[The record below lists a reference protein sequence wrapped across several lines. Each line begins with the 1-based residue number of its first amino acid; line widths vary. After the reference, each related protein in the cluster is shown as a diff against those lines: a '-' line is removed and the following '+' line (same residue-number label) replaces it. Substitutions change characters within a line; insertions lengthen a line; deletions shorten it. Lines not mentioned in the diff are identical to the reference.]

1 MKSIL
6 SGSELRNGYVSILA
20 TAAVFSALFLSIAS
34 AQAAEQFA
42 TVQRLRGEVKATASG
57 AERPLREGDKVFVGD
72 KVSASGSSEAV
83 LKTADSG
90 IVAVRPGAA
99 FIVQSYSALGDS
111 TDNQALRLISG
122 SLRLIS
128 GWIGRTN
135 RAGHK
140 VITPTVTIGIRGTD
154 HEPFV
159 LEGEK
164 TTAKDGTMTRYQAGT
179 YDKVNH
185 GGTTLNVGDEKLDV
199 DPGKVGYA
207 PSGSKTQTRA
217 LMTLLLPVLLDK
229 IPDFYVPGEFD
240 AELDKYSAVADKEA
254 QKDLEQKR
262 KSPAA
267 KPELAKVEAAKP
279 ASAPAAPATPAA
291 TPVAPTKPAAKP
303 SVPAATEAPVAKPAS
318 PAQPIVGC
326 KPQAIAKDWVYTL
339 DGAILLKDT
348 ETILGQFAKDVKVKA
363 TVRSK
368 DGRKTEVEFTRDDLV
383 KSTLS
388 TAAKLE
394 GYRSRR
400 VSTEGKLAPK
410 ETRASCQRLAVKTV
424 VIEQGRL
431 SGKQYRF
438 ESVESYI
445 LERRDGK
452 WVATKAET
460 VQR

>member
-1 MKSIL
+1 MRTIS
-6 SGSELRNGYVSILA
+6 SGSASPACIAKFLGA
-20 TAAVFSALFLSIAS
+20 AAVFSALFFSVAS

-42 TVQRLRGEVKATASG
+42 TVQRLRGEVKASSSG
-57 AERPLREGDKVFVGD
+57 AERPLREGDKVYVGD
-72 KVSASGSSEAV
+72 KVSASGASEAV
-83 LKTADSG
+83 LKTTDSG

-99 FIVQSYSALGDS
+99 FVVQSYSALGDS
-111 TDNQALRLISG
+111 TDNQALRLLSG

-135 RAGHK
+135 RAGHR
-140 VITPTVTIGIRGTD
+140 VITPTITIGIRGTD

-159 LEGEK
+159 LESEK
-164 TTAKDGTMTRYQAGT
+164 TTAKDGSMNRYQPGT
-179 YDKVNH
+179 YDKVNR

-240 AELDKYSAVADKEA
+240 AELDKYSAIADKEA

-262 KSPAA
+262 KSPPA
-267 KPELAKVEAAKP
+267 KSEPAKVEAPKPAGAPAASSAAPAVPAKP
-279 ASAPAAPATPAA
+279 AAAPSAPAASAAPA
-291 TPVAPTKPAAKP
+291 
-303 SVPAATEAPVAKPAS
+303 AKPAS

-326 KPQAIAKDWVYTL
+326 KPQAIAKDWVNTL

-363 TVRSK
+363 TVRGK
-368 DGRKTEVEFTRDDLV
+368 DGGKTEIEFTRDDLV

-400 VSTEGKLAPK
+400 VSTEGKLASK
-410 ETRASCQRLAVKTV
+410 ETLASCRRLAVKTV